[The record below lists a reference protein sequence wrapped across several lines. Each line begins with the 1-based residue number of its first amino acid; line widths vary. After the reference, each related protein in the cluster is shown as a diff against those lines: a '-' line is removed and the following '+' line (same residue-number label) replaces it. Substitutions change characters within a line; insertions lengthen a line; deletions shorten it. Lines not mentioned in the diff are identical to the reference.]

1 LSDSVLNPAESLNKS
16 KGACITQRIAP
27 SDVEEMRHSYDMN
40 KCENIMKVI
49 TKYHPKD
56 MMFYETCI
64 SKARILAA
72 IGKYSIGL
80 LGYLEMAFKRLGI
93 NMLETTREFGRVND
107 FESTYNKDHKKTS
120 ASKMKRAVDKSEK
133 LRTLY
138 KETLLPKMA
147 SMEHRS
153 GARMEIDRK
162 KEDEE
167 KWKQAIQ

>member
-1 LSDSVLNPAESLNKS
+1 
-16 KGACITQRIAP
+16 
-27 SDVEEMRHSYDMN
+27 MRHSYNMN

-64 SKARILAA
+64 VKACILAA
-72 IGKYSIGL
+72 IGKDLIEL
-80 LGYLEMAFKRLGI
+80 LGYLEMAFERLGI

-107 FESTYNKDHKKTS
+107 FESTYNKDHKKTL
-120 ASKMKRAVDKSEK
+120 ASKMKRAVEKSEK

-147 SMEHRS
+147 PMEHRS
-153 GARMEIDRK
+153 GVRMEMDWK

-167 KWKQAIQ
+167 KRK